1 MGVDC
6 DAVFIYGY
14 EVSYSDIPDARER
27 FDSEFSD
34 IADEPDG
41 WKVTI
46 FGEEYWC
53 EELVTGDNGYA
64 EYEDQ
69 NWYIGPGLPE
79 AVPIGELAEK
89 CRELEPTARRMY
101 ELIMRKTPTEEP
113 MVFVFARWC

>member
-14 EVSYSDIPDARER
+14 KVSYSDIPDAEER

-46 FGEEYWC
+46 FGEKYWC
-53 EELVTGDNGYA
+53 EELVVGDDAYA
-64 EYEDQ
+64 EYEYQ
-69 NWYIGPGLPE
+69 VWYIGPGLPE
-79 AVPIGELAEK
+79 SATIGELTEK
-89 CRELEPTARRMY
+89 CRELDPIARRMY
-101 ELIMRKTPTEEP
+101 ELVMRKPPIEEP
-113 MVFVFARWC
+113 KLYTFARWY